1 MKGLTVMSQLTIAII
16 GASFAG
22 ISSALTLKR
31 LNPSAK
37 VILIDREDQLGFIPS
52 SINMVLKGRL
62 KQINDKMMVN
72 KESLVV
78 IGIELM

>member
-1 MKGLTVMSQLTIAII
+1 MNNKSDYRMKGLTVMSQLTIAII

-37 VILIDREDQLGFIPS
+37 VILIDREDQLGFITS
-52 SINMVLKGRL
+52 SINMVLKGRHHFTS
-62 KQINDKMMVN
+62 N
-72 KESLVV
+72 
-78 IGIELM
+78 